1 MWLKLYTKFNLY
13 QIVLLWLR
21 STRKNNCS
29 GHWRILLTWKFH
41 WDFTP
46 QWQSPLLPQSTV
58 GLVFG
63 PISHTNIFK
72 LCLMT
77 TAQREMKPCNCQLYR
92 FWENNILVF
101 SFLVQEIIYNYF
113 HPSSI
118 WNPWTPSPTS
128 SELGFLSQCLF
139 LQVLSDHSLASV
151 TTNERAPCKLH

>member
-41 WDFTP
+41 WDFTS

-101 SFLVQEIIYNYF
+101 SFFGARNYIQLF
-113 HPSSI
+113 PSQFNLKPM
-118 WNPWTPSPTS
+118 NPITNKLWARVPLPMSFSPSAFWPFF
-128 SELGFLSQCLF
+128 GFCDNKWES
-139 LQVLSDHSLASV
+139 
-151 TTNERAPCKLH
+151 PM